1 MAGEKKVLFPVLLAL
16 IGVLTGCTSTPS
28 TRTPSTQLSPPTITI
43 AQTSAV
49 EPFESAQQTGVPV
62 EYRLD
67 IANPLDHAVTLVAV
81 EIETVGS
88 SGGYL
93 MKRVRH
99 SFAEIIPAHGTSSIA
114 FRAWVQPLQLSDK
127 GKVSTPVMLRGTARF
142 ESMGSTIKTA
152 FAASL
157 KAIGASR

>member
-1 MAGEKKVLFPVLLAL
+1 MLLVIL
-16 IGVLTGCTSTPS
+16 CGVAARCASTSASGAAPS
-28 TRTPSTQLSPPTITI
+28 VTI

-49 EPFESAQQTGVPV
+49 DPVGVPSGQQTGVPV

-67 IANPLDHAVTLVAV
+67 VVNPLDHAITLTSV
-81 EIETVGS
+81 EMETVGS

-99 SFAEIIPAHGTSSIA
+99 SFAEVIPARGSAAIPV
-114 FRAWVQPLQLSDK
+114 RAWVQPLQLSDT
-127 GKVSTPVMLRGTARF
+127 GRVSTPVLLRGSARF
-142 ESMGSTIKTA
+142 DSQEGTIKAT

-157 KAIGASR
+157 KAVGPSR